1 MGTGGAMERGS
12 DKHSAR
18 MDDALEAEVS
28 GMLRAGRETRGEQ
41 WNSAEPSGEDQ
52 PDVDLAPNA
61 TLSGG
66 VPDGM
71 TERDVEERS
80 ALAASLGK
88 EVWPAGREVLVA
100 KATEMNAPDDVL
112 QQLHRLPDSAV
123 FDNVQ
128 DVWQALQGGTESHR
142 F

>member
-1 MGTGGAMERGS
+1 MERGS

-28 GMLRAGRETRGEQ
+28 GLIRSGHDNRAD
-41 WNSAEPSGEDQ
+41 WNSPEPSGEDQ
-52 PDVDLAPNA
+52 PDVDRVPDG

-71 TERDVEERS
+71 TEDDVEARS
-80 ALAASLGK
+80 ELATYLGRLWPATREELIRVATDNEAPDAVIDSLHSLPMGQQFANLQ
-88 EVWPAGREVLVA
+88 EVWSQV
-100 KATEMNAPDDVL
+100 
-112 QQLHRLPDSAV
+112 S
-123 FDNVQ
+123 
-128 DVWQALQGGTESHR
+128 GGHVEGHR

>member
-1 MGTGGAMERGS
+1 MERGS

-18 MDDALEAEVS
+18 MDDALEAEVR
-28 GMLRAGRETRGEQ
+28 GMVTAGRETRGED

-52 PDVDLAPNA
+52 PDVDLAPDG
-61 TLSGG
+61 TLVGG

-71 TERDVEERS
+71 TEQDVADRS
-80 ALAASLGK
+80 ELASYLGK
-88 EVWPAGREVLVA
+88 ECWPADGAALLH
-100 KATEMNAPDDVL
+100 KAAEMNAPELVL
-112 QQLHRLPDSAV
+112 NRLRELPAGRA

-128 DVWQALQGGTESHR
+128 EVWAALQGGVEAHR